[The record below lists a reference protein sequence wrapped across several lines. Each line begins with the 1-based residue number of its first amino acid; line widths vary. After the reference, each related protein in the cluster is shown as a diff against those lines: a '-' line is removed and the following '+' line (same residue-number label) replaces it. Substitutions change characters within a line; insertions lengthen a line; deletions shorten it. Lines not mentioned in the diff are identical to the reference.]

1 MADATQERTLNTH
14 FLFKKSLNLLLISS
28 LLVMTGCTFIKK
40 KALPPVPPEQ
50 RETTVQDGYF
60 YQIAPGDTVNIFV
73 WGLAELSGSVPVRP
87 DGMLTTPLIED
98 LQASGKTPS
107 QLARDL
113 EKQFATYVRSP
124 IVTVIVNGF
133 VGLPT
138 QQVRIIGEALKPAA
152 VPLRKHMTILDLM
165 IEVGGLTEF
174 ASGNKSVLV
183 RYQNGKQQQ
192 YSVRLDDLIR
202 HGDISQN
209 VSLLPG
215 DILIIPEAWF

>member
-1 MADATQERTLNTH
+1 MADAIRERILNIH
-14 FLFKKSLNLLLISS
+14 SLFKKSFSFLIVVS
-28 LLVMTGCTFIKK
+28 LLSVAGCSLFNKK
-40 KALPPVPPEQ
+40 GLPPVPPEQ
-50 RETTVQDGYF
+50 RETTVQEGYF

-98 LQASGKTPS
+98 MQASGKTPS

-152 VPLRKHMTILDLM
+152 VPFRKHMTILDLM

>member
-1 MADATQERTLNTH
+1 MNTH
-14 FLFKKSLNLLLISS
+14 FLFKKSLSFLLISS
-28 LLVMTGCTFIKK
+28 LLVITSCSFIKK

-98 LQASGKTPS
+98 MQASGKTPS

-152 VPLRKHMTILDLM
+152 VPFRKHMTILDLM

-202 HGDISQN
+202 HGDILQN

>member
-1 MADATQERTLNTH
+1 MNS
-14 FLFKKSLNLLLISS
+14 KSY
-28 LLVMTGCTFIKK
+28 
-40 KALPPVPPEQ
+40 PPVPPDQ
-50 RETTVQDGYF
+50 RELTVQDGYF

-73 WGLAELSGSVPVRP
+73 WGLNELSGSVPVRP

-98 LQASGKTPS
+98 MQASGKTPS

-138 QQVRIIGEALKPAA
+138 QQVRIIGEAMKPAA
-152 VPLRKHMTILDLM
+152 VPFRKHMTLLDLM

-174 ASGNKSVLV
+174 ASGNKAVLV
-183 RYQNGKQQQ
+183 RYYGGQQRQ
-192 YSVRLDDLIR
+192 YSVHLDDLIR
-202 HGDISQN
+202 HGKIAEN

>member
-1 MADATQERTLNTH
+1 MPGSD
-14 FLFKKSLNLLLISS
+14 
-28 LLVMTGCTFIKK
+28 
-40 KALPPVPPEQ
+40 LPPVPSEQ
-50 RETTVQDGYF
+50 RDLTVQEGYF
-60 YQIAPGDTVNIFV
+60 YEIAPGDAVSIFV
-73 WGLAELSGSVPVRP
+73 WGFSELSGSVPVRP

-98 LQASGKTPS
+98 IPASGKTPT

-113 EKQFATYVRSP
+113 EKEFAVYVRNP

-138 QQVRIIGEALKPAA
+138 QQVRIIGEAMQPAA
-152 VPLRKHMTILDLM
+152 VPFRKHMTLLDLM
-165 IEVGGLTEF
+165 IAVGGMTEF
-174 ASGNKSVLV
+174 ASGNRAVLV
-183 RYQNGKQQQ
+183 RYYDGQERQ

-202 HGDISQN
+202 DGDISAN

>member
-152 VPLRKHMTILDLM
+152 VPFRKHMTILDLM

>member
-1 MADATQERTLNTH
+1 
-14 FLFKKSLNLLLISS
+14 
-28 LLVMTGCTFIKK
+28 MTGCSFFNKK
-40 KALPPVPPEQ
+40 ELPPVPPEQ
-50 RETTVQDGYF
+50 RETTVQEGYF

-73 WGLAELSGSVPVRP
+73 WGLSELSGSVPVRP

-152 VPLRKHMTILDLM
+152 VPFRKHMTILDLM

-174 ASGNKSVLV
+174 AAGNKSVLV

-192 YSVRLDDLIR
+192 YSVRLDELIR
-202 HGDISQN
+202 NGDISQN